1 MERGAD
7 KVRKSLE
14 VFILDLNRLR
24 TEIEAGNNAKEIM
37 AAMGIKNIQS
47 IRNAVLRLSFQDK
60 KLYEVKRLFG
70 DGNRDGSLK
79 FGKSGLTLSKTR
91 LESLGFKVED
101 KFDVVGDNGNIVL
114 KKKNMV
120 REKLGETISE
130 FLNETTESDTL
141 I

>member
-1 MERGAD
+1 M
-7 KVRKSLE
+7 
-14 VFILDLNRLR
+14 DLNRLR

-47 IRNAVLRLSFQDK
+47 IRNVVLRLSFQDK

-114 KKKNMV
+114 KKKKNMV

-130 FLNETTESDTL
+130 FLNETTESDTQ

>member
-1 MERGAD
+1 MD
-7 KVRKSLE
+7 
-14 VFILDLNRLR
+14 LDRLR

-114 KKKNMV
+114 KKKEMV
-120 REKLGETISE
+120 RAKLGATINE
-130 FLNETTESDTL
+130 FLSETMESDTVDFEG
-141 I
+141 